1 MDSIIDT
8 VTSKLKKEI
17 LSELA
22 REKING
28 IKEILHHEAGAKRY
42 ASAMFYA
49 ANELGKIDAIKNDF
63 SMIASTLISD
73 RDISSFFN
81 SNFIEGSVKAKILE
95 NVYGKYFQEET
106 FNLLHI
112 LLERELTR
120 LLPGIV
126 VEYDNIC
133 NEYYNVAYVKI
144 ISAVKIKDIDSIKKA
159 AMRIAGKDIEL
170 LLEIDD
176 SLIAGIIVEIE
187 DVVYDYSLR
196 RMLDSLKNSISD
208 VSAS

>member
-126 VEYDNIC
+126 IEYDNIC

-144 ISAVKIKDIDSIKKA
+144 ISAVEIKDIDSIKKA

>member
-1 MDSIIDT
+1 MDSIIDA